1 MRTRDLYVLL
11 ASGLAAACGSTTTV
25 DEFRATTH
33 LMQID
38 AGDKVVILGRRDAGS
53 YETDR
58 SFVECL
64 GDEIDDAHFE
74 VMSED
79 AFIDAFYPW
88 FEPRTAPKSLARV
101 QKLMERDF
109 VRARIEETRV
119 RYLVWLDGEIETSGH
134 AGSMSC
140 AIGPAGGGCLGF
152 SSWDKTAFFEAV
164 VWDLKNLTEEAR
176 VRVDSEGTSYVIGVI
191 APIPLLSPVRSQ
203 ACSGMGEQLKSYF
216 TQVETEG

>member
-1 MRTRDLYVLL
+1 MNTREVLVLL
-11 ASGLAAACGSTTTV
+11 AAGMTAACGSTTTV
-25 DEFRATTH
+25 DEFRPTTN
-33 LMQID
+33 LMEI
-38 AGDKVVILGRRDAGS
+38 GDGEKVVILGRRDAGH

-58 SFVECL
+58 SFIECL
-64 GDEIDDAHFE
+64 GDEIDDAHFD

-101 QKLMERDF
+101 QNLMERPF
-109 VRARIEETRV
+109 VRDRIHDTGV

-140 AIGPAGGGCLGF
+140 ALGPAGGGCIGF

-164 VWDLKNLTEEAR
+164 VWDLENLTEEAR

-216 TQVETEG
+216 TKAVVG

>member
-1 MRTRDLYVLL
+1 MNYRTVLML
-11 ASGLAAACGSTTTV
+11 VGAALGSACASTTTV
-25 DEFRATTH
+25 DEFRSTTN
-33 LMQID
+33 LLQIAD
-38 AGDKVVILGRRDAGS
+38 HEMVVILGRREAGS

-58 SFVECL
+58 SFIECL
-64 GDEIDDAHFE
+64 GDEIDDAHFG

-101 QKLMERDF
+101 QKLMERPF
-109 VRARIEETRV
+109 VRDRIAETGV

-164 VWDLKNLTEEAR
+164 VWDLANLTEEAR
-176 VRVDSEGTSYVIGVI
+176 IRVDSEGTSYIIGVI

-203 ACSGMGEQLKSYF
+203 ACSGMGQQLKSYF
-216 TQVETEG
+216 TQMEN